1 MTLVFASIFHVPY
14 SLKLRVL
21 GQKHREPV
29 DGVKGYEIYSD
40 GEGEMMELKVMKYI
54 QMERGEMMELKV
66 MKYIQMERGEMMV

>member
-1 MTLVFASIFHVPY
+1 MPY
-14 SLKLRVL
+14 SLKLRAL

-54 QMERGEMMELKV
+54 QMERGEMMV
-66 MKYIQMERGEMMV
+66 